1 MSANSARNLPECIV
15 MKVGNW
21 IISAILLGMLSA
33 TIWIAY
39 DIWTTTADVSISENG
54 YIALG
59 VGAALSLLASFCREM
74 RFSAEISGFLAIFPC
89 DFA

>member
-1 MSANSARNLPECIV
+1 

-21 IISAILLGMLSA
+21 IILAVLLGMLSA

-39 DIWTTTADVSISENG
+39 DIWKTTADVPTSEND

-59 VGAALSLLASFCREM
+59 VGAALSLLVGCGLMALLFYRSRHPHRTNVARDPSFGQITVPRH
-74 RFSAEISGFLAIFPC
+74 GNNL
-89 DFA
+89 

>member
-1 MSANSARNLPECIV
+1 

-21 IISAILLGMLSA
+21 IGLAVLLGMLSA

-39 DIWTTTADVSISENG
+39 DIWKTTADVPISEND

-59 VGAALSLLASFCREM
+59 VGAALLVGCGLMVLLFYR
-74 RFSAEISGFLAIFPC
+74 RHRG
-89 DFA
+89 

>member
-1 MSANSARNLPECIV
+1 MSANSARNLPQYIV

-21 IISAILLGMLSA
+21 IILAVLLGMLSA

-39 DIWTTTADVSISENG
+39 DIWETTADVPISENG

-59 VGAALSLLASFCREM
+59 VGAALSLLFGCGLMALLFYKSRH
-74 RFSAEISGFLAIFPC
+74 G
-89 DFA
+89 

>member
-1 MSANSARNLPECIV
+1 MSANSARNPTECIV

-21 IISAILLGMLSA
+21 IILAVLLGMLSA

-39 DIWTTTADVSISENG
+39 DIWKTTADVPISEND

-59 VGAALSLLASFCREM
+59 VGAALSLLVGCGLMALLFYR
-74 RFSAEISGFLAIFPC
+74 RHHG
-89 DFA
+89 

>member
-1 MSANSARNLPECIV
+1 

-21 IISAILLGMLSA
+21 IILAVLLGMLSA

-39 DIWTTTADVSISENG
+39 DIWTTTADVPISEND

-59 VGAALSLLASFCREM
+59 VGASLSLLVGCGLMVLLFYR
-74 RFSAEISGFLAIFPC
+74 RHHG
-89 DFA
+89 

>member
-1 MSANSARNLPECIV
+1 

-21 IISAILLGMLSA
+21 IILAVLLGILSA

-39 DIWTTTADVSISENG
+39 DIWKTTADVR

-59 VGAALSLLASFCREM
+59 VGAALSLLVGCGLMALLFYR
-74 RFSAEISGFLAIFPC
+74 RHHG
-89 DFA
+89 

>member
-21 IISAILLGMLSA
+21 IILAVLLGMLSA

-39 DIWTTTADVSISENG
+39 DIWKDDRRRSNFRERLHRIGCWCGAITISWLRAD
-54 YIALG
+54 
-59 VGAALSLLASFCREM
+59 GAAVLQKPSRV
-74 RFSAEISGFLAIFPC
+74 R
-89 DFA
+89 